1 MRLIRDGLN
10 LLPLL
15 LLMLLLLREIS
26 PSIGGTNIFILQ
38 VDLGL
43 TVLQNTL
50 QRSRADYVRH
60 VIQDQMEISAFL
72 AAVRSDD
79 ELQHQLRGVTTA
91 AGLAEVANRAGF
103 AIEAAA
109 LVKGFAQLL
118 LEGDDP
124 LCVRNFDNLGWDMG
138 ELLWAIKTWEYPKES

>member
-1 MRLIRDGLN
+1 
-10 LLPLL
+10 
-15 LLMLLLLREIS
+15 
-26 PSIGGTNIFILQ
+26 
-38 VDLGL
+38 
-43 TVLQNTL
+43 
-50 QRSRADYVRH
+50 
-60 VIQDQMEISAFL
+60 MEISAFL

-124 LCVRNFDNLGWDMG
+124 LCVRNFDNLGWDFG
-138 ELLWAIKTWEYPKES
+138 ELLWAIKTWEQPSQG